1 MPKRPKVD
9 DPTAVLTG
17 RLARPAGSGPLPHDL
32 PVAAWERLFVVA
44 LLRLHRA
51 KPRWASVTAV
61 EVEELLASWRVFLQ
75 DKSLSKS
82 ELDMRLEE
90 GLEQLE
96 GQPPWAMKSRR
107 RTPRSPRGRRRT
119 RRAPGSRIT

>member
-1 MPKRPKVD
+1 MTKRPKVD
-9 DPTAVLTG
+9 GPTAILTR

-32 PVAAWERLFVVA
+32 PVAAWERLFAVA

-51 KPRWASVTAV
+51 KPRWASVTAA
-61 EVEELLASWRVFLQ
+61 EVEELLASWLVFLQ

-90 GLEQLE
+90 ALEQLE
-96 GQPPWAMKSRR
+96 GQAPWAMKARR
-107 RTPRSPRGRRRT
+107 RATRSSRGRRRT
-119 RRAPGSRIT
+119 KASRK

>member
-1 MPKRPKVD
+1 MTKRPKVD
-9 DPTAVLTG
+9 GPTAILTG

-32 PVAAWERLFVVA
+32 PVAAWERLFAVA

-61 EVEELLASWRVFLQ
+61 EVEELLASWLVFLQ

-90 GLEQLE
+90 ALEQLE
-96 GQPPWAMKSRR
+96 GQAPWAMKVRR
-107 RTPRSPRGRRRT
+107 RATRSPRGR
-119 RRAPGSRIT
+119 GSTKASRK